1 MTASRS
7 ASNKPLPSVARN
19 STRVPKPFSAI
30 VTSTPSTSAINS
42 VSSGSDFIKVLA
54 TSIIS
59 GDFGRRRP
67 VPAEGAAWEGTFTG
81 YRAAVASSGEIEKLA
96 EEKLGIEQLHRGQLE
111 AIEAV
116 IGGHDTLA
124 VMSTGYGKSAIYQ
137 LAGELLDGPTVVVSP
152 LIALQRDQVEAIED
166 RIGDGEAAE
175 LNSTVSPRK
184 RHELLAALERGEHEF
199 VLLAPE
205 QLAKPE
211 VLDELRA
218 TGPSLLVVDE
228 AHCISEWGHDFRPD
242 YLQLGAFAE
251 RLGRPT
257 ILALTATASPPVRRE
272 IVERLGMKDPAEV
285 IRGFDRPN
293 LHFAVRRFSDAA
305 GKEEALVEAVAA
317 APKPGIVYIATRK
330 TSEDLAGA
338 LSAAGVK
345 AEAYHAGLPSKRRGE
360 LQDRFM
366 ADEVETI
373 VATTAFGM
381 GIDKPN
387 VRFVF
392 HAGPSDSIDSYYQ
405 EVGRAGRDGEP
416 AEVVLFYRPEDEA
429 IRRFLGGAGGI
440 GGEDLEAI
448 GHAVEDTG
456 GEADPAALVERLDLS
471 RSKVLEAVGRLEEA
485 GWLEISPTGEV
496 RHASAGPSLEHAVQQ
511 GVRES
516 GERREFDRTRLE
528 MMRSYAETRGCRR
541 DHILSY
547 FGEEHEVPCF
557 YCDNCDAGLVKPD
570 EAKRPFPIGAAVTH
584 KSWGAGEIQRYDRNR
599 VVVLFESVGYRTLDL
614 GLVEEEGLLT

>member
-1 MTASRS
+1 MT
-7 ASNKPLPSVARN
+7 
-19 STRVPKPFSAI
+19 
-30 VTSTPSTSAINS
+30 
-42 VSSGSDFIKVLA
+42 
-54 TSIIS
+54 
-59 GDFGRRRP
+59 
-67 VPAEGAAWEGTFTG
+67 GAA
-81 YRAAVASSGEIEKLA
+81 RIEELA
-96 EEKLGIEQLHRGQLE
+96 KEKLGIEELHRGQLE
-111 AIEAV
+111 AIVAV
-116 IGGHDTLA
+116 VAGRDTLA

-137 LAGELLDGPTVVVSP
+137 LSGELLGKPTIVVSP
-152 LIALQRDQVEAIED
+152 LIALQRDQVEAIEE
-166 RIGDGEAAE
+166 RISPGEAAE
-175 LNSTVSPRK
+175 LNSTVSPK
-184 RHELLAALERGEHEF
+184 HRHELIEALERGEHEF

-211 VLDELRA
+211 VLAELAA
-218 TGPSLLVVDE
+218 TEPSLLVIDE

-272 IVERLGMKDPAEV
+272 IVERLGMKDPAQV

-293 LHFAVRRFSDAA
+293 LHFAVRRFSDAT
-305 GKEEALVEAVAA
+305 GKEEALVRAVVE

-330 TSEDLAGA
+330 ASEELATA
-338 LSAAGVK
+338 LQAAGVA
-345 AEAYHAGLPSKRRGE
+345 AEAYHAGLPARRRGE

-366 ADEVETI
+366 ADEVDVI

-381 GIDKPN
+381 GIDKPD

-416 AEVVLFYRPEDEA
+416 AEAVLFYRPEDEA
-429 IRRFLGGAGGI
+429 IRRFLAGAGGI
-440 GGEDLEAI
+440 GGEDLEAV
-448 GHAVEDTG
+448 GHAVERAD

-485 GWLEISPTGEV
+485 GWLEISPGGGVHRTSG
-496 RHASAGPSLEHAVQQ
+496 GPALEDAVQQ

-516 GERREFDRTRLE
+516 GERREFDRTRLA
-528 MMRSYAETRGCRR
+528 MMRSYAETQGCRR

-570 EAKRPFPIGAAVTH
+570 DAVRPFPIGARVTH
-584 KSWGAGEIQRYDRNR
+584 KSWGPGEVQRYDRDR

-614 GLVEEEGLLT
+614 GLIEEEGLLEAS

>member
-1 MTASRS
+1 VSDAAAIER
-7 ASNKPLPSVARN
+7 VA
-19 STRVPKPFSAI
+19 K
-30 VTSTPSTSAINS
+30 
-42 VSSGSDFIKVLA
+42 
-54 TSIIS
+54 
-59 GDFGRRRP
+59 
-67 VPAEGAAWEGTFTG
+67 
-81 YRAAVASSGEIEKLA
+81 
-96 EEKLGIEQLHRGQLE
+96 EKLGIGQLHQGQLE

-116 IGGHDTLA
+116 LAGRDTLA

-137 LAGELLDGPTVVVSP
+137 LAGELLGKPTIVVSP
-152 LIALQRDQVEAIED
+152 LIALQRDQVEAIEEHLSP
-166 RIGDGEAAE
+166 GEAAE
-175 LNSTVSPRK
+175 LNSTVSPRE
-184 RHELLAALERGEHEF
+184 RRELLAALERGEHEF

-211 VLDELRA
+211 VLEDLRA
-218 TGPSLLVVDE
+218 TEPSLLVVDE

-257 ILALTATASPPVRRE
+257 LLALTATASPPVRRE
-272 IVERLGMKDPAEV
+272 IVVRLGMVDPAEV

-293 LHFAVRRFSDAA
+293 LHFAVRRFADAA
-305 GKEEALVEAVAA
+305 GKEEALVKAVAE

-330 TSEDLAGA
+330 ASEDLAAA
-338 LSAAGVK
+338 LAAAGVK
-345 AEAYHAGLPSKRRGE
+345 AEAYHAGLASKRRGE

-366 ADEVETI
+366 ADEVDVI

-416 AEVVLFYRPEDEA
+416 GEVVLFYRPEDEA
-429 IRRFLGGAGGI
+429 IRRFLGSAGGVD
-440 GGEDLEAI
+440 GEDLVAV
-448 GHAVEDTG
+448 GHAVEADKG
-456 GEADPAALVERLDLS
+456 DADPLALVEGLELS

-485 GWLEISPTGEV
+485 GWLEISEAGDV
-496 RHASAGPSLEHAVQQ
+496 RRAPGGPSLEHAVQQ

-516 GERREFDRTRLE
+516 GERREFDRTRLA
-528 MMRSYAETRGCRR
+528 MVRSYAETEGCRR

-547 FGEEHEVPCF
+547 FGEEHAVPCWN
-557 YCDNCDAGLVKPD
+557 CDNCDAGLVHAD
-570 EAKRPFPIGAAVTH
+570 DAVRPFPIGAAVTH
-584 KSWGAGEIQRYDRNR
+584 KTWGPGEVQRYDRDR
-599 VVVLFESVGYRTLDL
+599 VVVLFEAVGYRTLAL
-614 GLVEEEGLLT
+614 SLVEEEGLLEAS

>member
-1 MTASRS
+1 MSEA
-7 ASNKPLPSVARN
+7 AR
-19 STRVPKPFSAI
+19 V
-30 VTSTPSTSAINS
+30 
-42 VSSGSDFIKVLA
+42 
-54 TSIIS
+54 
-59 GDFGRRRP
+59 
-67 VPAEGAAWEGTFTG
+67 
-81 YRAAVASSGEIEKLA
+81 EKLA
-96 EEKLGIEQLHRGQLE
+96 KEKLGIEQLHAGQLE

-116 IGGHDTLA
+116 LGGRDTLA

-137 LAGELLDGPTVVVSP
+137 LAGELLDKPTIVVSP

-166 RIGDGEAAE
+166 HIGDGEAAE
-175 LNSTVSPRK
+175 LNSTVSAKK
-184 RHELLAALERGEHEF
+184 RHELIEALERGEHEF

-205 QLAKPE
+205 QLAKAE
-211 VLDELRA
+211 VLEELAA
-218 TGPSLLVVDE
+218 TEPSLLVVDE

-272 IVERLGMKDPAEV
+272 IVERLGMEDPAQV

-293 LHFAVRRFSDAA
+293 LHFAVRRFSEVQ
-305 GKEEALVEAVAA
+305 GKEEALVGAVAG

-330 TSEDLAGA
+330 TSEELAEK
-338 LSAAGVK
+338 LQAAGVR
-345 AEAYHAGLPSKRRGE
+345 AEAYHAGLPAKRRGE
-360 LQDRFM
+360 LQDAFH
-366 ADEVETI
+366 DDQIETI

-416 AEVVLFYRPEDEA
+416 AEAVLFYRPEDEA
-429 IRRFLGGAGGI
+429 VRRFLTGGGGVD
-440 GGEDLEAI
+440 GEALESV
-448 GHAVEDTG
+448 GHAVADD
-456 GEADPAALVERLDLS
+456 GEADPKDLVERLELS

-485 GWLEISPTGEV
+485 GWLEVEADGEV
-496 RHASAGPSLEHAVQQ
+496 RRARGGPSLEEAVQA

-516 GERREFDRTRLE
+516 GERREFDKTRLE
-528 MMRSYAETRGCRR
+528 MMRSYAETEGCRR

-547 FGEEHEVPCF
+547 FGEAHEVPCF

-570 EAKRPFPIGAAVTH
+570 ETEHPFPIGAAVTH
-584 KSWGAGEIQRYDRNR
+584 KSWGAGEVQRYDRDR
-599 VVVLFESVGYRTLDL
+599 VVVLFESVGYRTLAL
-614 GLVEEEGLLT
+614 ALVEDEGLLEPS

>member
-1 MTASRS
+1 VSDA
-7 ASNKPLPSVARN
+7 AR
-19 STRVPKPFSAI
+19 I
-30 VTSTPSTSAINS
+30 
-42 VSSGSDFIKVLA
+42 G
-54 TSIIS
+54 
-59 GDFGRRRP
+59 
-67 VPAEGAAWEGTFTG
+67 
-81 YRAAVASSGEIEKLA
+81 KLA
-96 EEKLGIEQLHRGQLE
+96 QEKLGIEKLHPGQLE

-116 IGGHDTLA
+116 LAGRDTLA

-137 LAGELLDGPTVVVSP
+137 LAGEILGKPTIVVSP

-175 LNSTVSPRK
+175 LNSTVSAKK
-184 RHELLAALERGEHEF
+184 RRELIAALERGEHEF

-211 VLDELRA
+211 VLAELAA
-218 TGPSLLVVDE
+218 TEPALLVVDE
-228 AHCISEWGHDFRPD
+228 AHTISEWGHDFRPD

-272 IVERLGMKDPAEV
+272 IVERLGMRDPAEV

-293 LHFAVRRFSDAA
+293 LHFAVRRFTEAA
-305 GKEEALVEAVAA
+305 AKEKALVEAVAA
-317 APKPGIVYIATRK
+317 AAKPGIVYIATRRA
-330 TSEDLAGA
+330 SEELAEA
-338 LSAAGVK
+338 LSAAGVN
-345 AEAYHAGLPSKRRGE
+345 AEAYHAGLPAKHRGE

-366 ADEVETI
+366 ADEVEVI

-416 AEVVLFYRPEDEA
+416 GEAVLFYRPEDEA
-429 IRRFLGGAGGI
+429 VRHFLAGAGGVD
-440 GGEDLEAI
+440 GEDLEAV
-448 GHAVEDTG
+448 GHAIEGAD
-456 GEADPAALVERLDLS
+456 GEADPVALVKGLELS
-471 RSKVLEAVGRLEEA
+471 RSKVLEAVGRLEET
-485 GWLEISPTGEV
+485 GWLEIGGDGEV
-496 RHASAGPSLEHAVQQ
+496 RRSAGGPTLEHAIQQ

-516 GERREFDRTRLE
+516 GQRREFDKTRLA
-528 MMRSYAETRGCRR
+528 MMRSYAETQGCRR

-547 FGEEHEVPCF
+547 FGEEHAVPCF
-557 YCDNCDAGLVKPD
+557 YCDNCDAGLVHPD
-570 EAKRPFPIGAAVTH
+570 AAVRPFPIGAPVTH
-584 KSWGAGEIQRYDRNR
+584 KSWGPGEVQRYDRDR
-599 VVVLFESVGYRTLDL
+599 VVVLFESVGYRTLAL
-614 GLVEEEGLLT
+614 SLVEEEGLLSLI

>member
-1 MTASRS
+1 VSDA
-7 ASNKPLPSVARN
+7 AR
-19 STRVPKPFSAI
+19 
-30 VTSTPSTSAINS
+30 
-42 VSSGSDFIKVLA
+42 
-54 TSIIS
+54 
-59 GDFGRRRP
+59 
-67 VPAEGAAWEGTFTG
+67 
-81 YRAAVASSGEIEKLA
+81 IEKLA
-96 EEKLGIEQLHRGQLE
+96 KEKLGIEELRPGQLE

-116 IGGHDTLA
+116 LGGRDTLA

-137 LAGELLDGPTVVVSP
+137 LAGETLDGPTIVVSP

-166 RIGDGEAAE
+166 HIGDGEAAE
-175 LNSTVSPRK
+175 LNSTVSAKK
-184 RHELLAALERGEHEF
+184 RHELIEALERGEHEF

-211 VLDELRA
+211 VLAELA
-218 TGPSLLVVDE
+218 ETGPSLLVVDE

-251 RLGRPT
+251 RLDRPT

-272 IVERLGMKDPAEV
+272 IIERLGMVDPAQV

-293 LHFAVRRFSDAA
+293 LHFAVRRFSEARE
-305 GKEEALVEAVAA
+305 KEAALVEAVAA

-330 TSEDLAGA
+330 ASEELAEALAG
-338 LSAAGVK
+338 AGVK
-345 AEAYHAGLPSKRRGE
+345 AEAYHAGLPAKHRGE

-381 GIDKPN
+381 GIDKAN

-416 AEVVLFYRPEDEA
+416 GEAVLFYRPEDEA
-429 IRRFLGGAGGI
+429 VRHFLAGAGGVD
-440 GGEDLEAI
+440 GEELEAV
-448 GHAVEDTG
+448 GRAVEAAD
-456 GEADPAALVERLDLS
+456 GEADPAALLEHLKLS
-471 RSKVLEAVGRLEEA
+471 RSKVLEAVGRLEET
-485 GWLEISPTGEV
+485 GWLEIGDAGEV
-496 RHASAGPSLEHAVQQ
+496 RRAPGGPTLEHAVQQ

-516 GERREFDRTRLE
+516 GERREFDKTRLA
-528 MMRSYAETRGCRR
+528 MMRSYAETEGCRR

-547 FGEEHEVPCF
+547 FGEEHEVPCN
-557 YCDNCDAGLVKPD
+557 YCDNCDAGLVSPD
-570 EAKRPFPIGAAVTH
+570 TATRPFPIGAPVTH
-584 KSWGAGEIQRYDRNR
+584 KSWGPGEVQRYDRDR

-614 GLVEEEGLLT
+614 TLVEEEGLLTAI

>member
-1 MTASRS
+1 M
-7 ASNKPLPSVARN
+7 
-19 STRVPKPFSAI
+19 
-30 VTSTPSTSAINS
+30 
-42 VSSGSDFIKVLA
+42 
-54 TSIIS
+54 
-59 GDFGRRRP
+59 
-67 VPAEGAAWEGTFTG
+67 GAAAG
-81 YRAAVASSGEIEKLA
+81 YGGGVGDAARIGRLA
-96 EEKLGIEQLHRGQLE
+96 KEELGIEELHPGQLE

-116 IGGHDTLA
+116 LAGRDTLA

-137 LAGELLDGPTVVVSP
+137 LAGEVLGKPTIVVSP

-166 RIGDGEAAE
+166 HIGDGEAAE
-175 LNSTVSPRK
+175 LNSTVSAKR
-184 RHELLAALERGEHEF
+184 RHELIEALERGEHEF

-211 VLDELRA
+211 VLAELA
-218 TGPSLLVVDE
+218 ETEPSLLVVDE

-272 IVERLGMKDPAEV
+272 IVERLGMRDPAQV

-293 LHFAVRRFSDAA
+293 LHFAVRRFSEAA
-305 GKEEALVEAVAA
+305 AKEKALVEAVAA
-317 APKPGIVYIATRK
+317 AAKPGIVYIATRK
-330 TSEDLAGA
+330 ASEELAEA
-338 LSAAGVK
+338 LAAAGVD
-345 AEAYHAGLPSKRRGE
+345 AEAYHAGLPAKRRGE

-366 ADEVETI
+366 ADEIEVI

-416 AEVVLFYRPEDEA
+416 AEAVLFYRPEDEA
-429 IRRFLGGAGGI
+429 VRHFLAGSGGVD
-440 GGEDLEAI
+440 GEDLEAV
-448 GHAVEDTG
+448 GHAIEGAD
-456 GEADPAALVERLDLS
+456 GEADPAALLQHLDLS

-485 GWLEISPTGEV
+485 GWLEIGGDGEV
-496 RHASAGPSLEHAVQQ
+496 RRARGGPTLEDAVQQ

-516 GERREFDRTRLE
+516 GERREFDKTRLA
-528 MMRSYAETRGCRR
+528 MMRSYAETQGCRR

-557 YCDNCDAGLVKPD
+557 FCDNCDAGLVHPD
-570 EAKRPFPIGAAVTH
+570 EAARPFPIGAPVTH
-584 KSWGAGEIQRYDRNR
+584 RSWGPGEVQRYDRDR

-614 GLVEEEGLLT
+614 GLIEEEGLLT

>member
-1 MTASRS
+1 MTD
-7 ASNKPLPSVARN
+7 VARIE
-19 STRVPKPFSAI
+19 A
-30 VTSTPSTSAINS
+30 
-42 VSSGSDFIKVLA
+42 LA
-54 TSIIS
+54 
-59 GDFGRRRP
+59 
-67 VPAEGAAWEGTFTG
+67 
-81 YRAAVASSGEIEKLA
+81 KQ
-96 EEKLGIEQLHRGQLE
+96 KLGIAALHRGQLE
-111 AIEAV
+111 ATGAV
-116 IGGHDTLA
+116 LAGRDTLA

-137 LAGELLDGPTVVVSP
+137 LAGELLGKPTIVVSP
-152 LIALQRDQVEAIED
+152 LIALQRDQVEAIEEH
-166 RIGDGEAAE
+166 ISPGEAAE
-175 LNSTVSPRK
+175 LNSTVSPKR
-184 RHELLAALERGEHEF
+184 RHELIAALERGEHEF

-211 VLDELRA
+211 VLAELAA
-218 TGPSLLVVDE
+218 TEPSLLVVDE

-272 IVERLGMKDPAEV
+272 IIERLGMKDPAQV

-293 LHFAVRRFSDAA
+293 LHFAVRRFADAQ
-305 GKEEALVEAVAA
+305 GKEEALVRAVAA

-330 TSEDLAGA
+330 ASEELAAA
-338 LSAAGVK
+338 LQTAGIA
-345 AEAYHAGLPSKRRGE
+345 AEAYHAGLPAKRRGA
-360 LQDRFM
+360 LQDRFH
-366 ADEVETI
+366 ADEVDVI

-416 AEVVLFYRPEDEA
+416 AEAVLFYRPEDEA
-429 IRRFLGGAGGI
+429 IRRFLGSAGGI
-440 GGEDLEAI
+440 DGEGLEAV
-448 GHAVEDTG
+448 GHAVEDDG
-456 GEADPAALVERLDLS
+456 GEADPAALAGRLDLS

-485 GWLEISPTGEV
+485 GWLEISGSGAVRQAHGGPT
-496 RHASAGPSLEHAVQQ
+496 LEHAVQQ

-516 GERREFDRTRLE
+516 GERREFDRTRLA
-528 MMRSYAETRGCRR
+528 MMRSYAETTGCRR

-570 EAKRPFPIGAAVTH
+570 DAERPFPIGAPVTH
-584 KSWGAGEIQRYDRNR
+584 KSWGPGEVQRYDRDR
-599 VVVLFESVGYRTLDL
+599 VVVLFEAVGYRTLDL
-614 GLVEEEGLLT
+614 GLVEEEGLLS

>member
-1 MTASRS
+1 
-7 ASNKPLPSVARN
+7 
-19 STRVPKPFSAI
+19 
-30 VTSTPSTSAINS
+30 
-42 VSSGSDFIKVLA
+42 
-54 TSIIS
+54 
-59 GDFGRRRP
+59 
-67 VPAEGAAWEGTFTG
+67 
-81 YRAAVASSGEIEKLA
+81 VASTGEIEGLA
-96 EEKLGIEQLHRGQLE
+96 QEKLGIEELHQGQLE

-116 IGGHDTLA
+116 LAGRDTLA

-137 LAGELLDGPTVVVSP
+137 LAGELLGKPTIVVSP
-152 LIALQRDQVEAIED
+152 LIALQRDQVEAIEE
-166 RIGDGEAAE
+166 RISPGEAAE
-175 LNSTVSPRK
+175 LNSTVSPNR
-184 RHELLAALERGEHEF
+184 RRELIAELERGEHEF

-205 QLAKPE
+205 QLAKPD
-211 VLDELRA
+211 VLADLRA
-218 TGPSLLVVDE
+218 TEPSLLVVDE

-272 IVERLGMKDPAEV
+272 IIERLGMRDPAQV

-330 TSEDLAGA
+330 ASEDLATA
-338 LSAAGVK
+338 LQAAGVA
-345 AEAYHAGLPSKRRGE
+345 AEAYHAGLPAKRRGE

-366 ADEVETI
+366 DDGTDVI

-416 AEVVLFYRPEDEA
+416 ATAVLFYRPEDEA
-429 IRRFLGGAGGI
+429 IRRFLGSAGGVD
-440 GGEDLEAI
+440 GEDLEAV
-448 GHAVEDTG
+448 GHAVEADG
-456 GEADPAALVERLDLS
+456 GDADPLTLVERLELS

-485 GWLEISPTGEV
+485 GWLEISESGDV
-496 RHASAGPSLEHAVQQ
+496 RRAPGGPSLERAVQQ

-516 GERREFDRTRLE
+516 GERREFDRTRLA
-528 MMRSYAETRGCRR
+528 MVRSYAETEGCRR

-547 FGEEHEVPCF
+547 FGEEHAVPCWN
-557 YCDNCDAGLVKPD
+557 CDNCDAGLVHPD
-570 EAKRPFPIGAAVTH
+570 DAKRPFPIGAAVTH
-584 KSWGAGEIQRYDRNR
+584 KSWGPGEVQRYDRDR
-599 VVVLFESVGYRTLDL
+599 VVVLFEAVGYRTLAL
-614 GLVEEEGLLT
+614 SLVEEEGLLWGR

>member
-1 MTASRS
+1 MAPGFGYLAS
-7 ASNKPLPSVARN
+7 
-19 STRVPKPFSAI
+19 
-30 VTSTPSTSAINS
+30 
-42 VSSGSDFIKVLA
+42 
-54 TSIIS
+54 
-59 GDFGRRRP
+59 
-67 VPAEGAAWEGTFTG
+67 VPAACAIWEEKSKGAAG
-81 YRAAVASSGEIEKLA
+81 YGGRVADAARIERLA
-96 EEKLGIEQLHRGQLE
+96 KEKLGIEELHRGQLE

-116 IGGHDTLA
+116 VAGRDTLV

-137 LAGELLDGPTVVVSP
+137 LAGELLGRPTIVVSP
-152 LIALQRDQVEAIED
+152 LIALQRDQVEAIEE
-166 RIGDGEAAE
+166 RIHPGEAAE
-175 LNSTVSPRK
+175 LNSTVSPK
-184 RHELLAALERGEHEF
+184 RRRELIAALERGEHEF

-205 QLAKPE
+205 QLAKPD
-211 VLDELRA
+211 VLADLAA
-218 TGPSLLVVDE
+218 TEPSLLVVDE

-242 YLQLGAFAE
+242 YLQLGVFAE

-272 IVERLGMKDPAEV
+272 IVDRLGMRDPAQV

-293 LHFAVRRFSDAA
+293 LHFAVRRFADAE
-305 GKEEALVEAVAA
+305 GKEEALIAAVAA

-330 TSEDLAGA
+330 ASETLAEA
-338 LSAAGVK
+338 LQKAGV
-345 AEAYHAGLPSKRRGE
+345 AAQAYHAGLPAKHRGE

-366 ADEVETI
+366 GDEVDVM

-416 AEVVLFYRPEDEA
+416 AEAVLFYRPEDEA
-429 IRRFLGGAGGI
+429 IRRFLGSAGGVD
-440 GGEDLEAI
+440 GEELEAV
-448 GHAVEDTG
+448 GHAVEADG
-456 GEADPAALVERLDLS
+456 GAADPAALVERLDLS
-471 RSKVLEAVGRLEEA
+471 RSRVLEAVGRLEEA
-485 GWLEISPTGEV
+485 GWLEVSDDGEV
-496 RHASAGPSLEHAVQQ
+496 RRARGGPSLEQAVQE

-516 GERREFDRTRLE
+516 GERREFDRTRLA
-528 MMRSYAETRGCRR
+528 MMRSYAETQGCRR

-547 FGEEHEVPCF
+547 FGEEHAVPCF

-570 EAKRPFPIGAAVTH
+570 DAVRPFPIGAPVTH
-584 KSWGAGEIQRYDRNR
+584 KTWGPGEVQRYDRDR

-614 GLVEEEGLLT
+614 TLVEEEGLLH

>member
-1 MTASRS
+1 MTDA
-7 ASNKPLPSVARN
+7 ARIE
-19 STRVPKPFSAI
+19 S
-30 VTSTPSTSAINS
+30 
-42 VSSGSDFIKVLA
+42 LA
-54 TSIIS
+54 
-59 GDFGRRRP
+59 
-67 VPAEGAAWEGTFTG
+67 
-81 YRAAVASSGEIEKLA
+81 K
-96 EEKLGIEQLHRGQLE
+96 EKLGIEELHRGQLE
-111 AIEAV
+111 ATEAV
-116 IGGHDTLA
+116 LAGRDTLA

-137 LAGELLDGPTVVVSP
+137 LAGELLGKPTIVVSP

-166 RIGDGEAAE
+166 HIGDGEAAE
-175 LNSTVSPRK
+175 LNSTVSERK
-184 RHELLAALERGEHEF
+184 RHELIEALERGEHEF

-211 VLDELRA
+211 VLEELAA
-218 TGPSLLVVDE
+218 TEPSLLVVDE

-272 IVERLGMKDPAEV
+272 IVERLGMKDPAQV

-293 LHFAVRRFSDAA
+293 LHFAVRRFTEAKA
-305 GKEEALVEAVAA
+305 KEEALVKAVAD

-330 TSEDLAGA
+330 ASEDLAEG
-338 LSAAGVK
+338 LRAAGVN
-345 AEAYHAGLPSKRRGE
+345 AEAYHAGLAAKHRGD

-366 ADEVETI
+366 ADEVDVI

-416 AEVVLFYRPEDEA
+416 AEAVLFYRPEDEA
-429 IRRFLGGAGGI
+429 IRRFLGSAGGI
-440 GGEDLEAI
+440 DGEGLEAV
-448 GHAVEDTG
+448 GHAVEDADG
-456 GEADPAALVERLDLS
+456 DADPLALVERLDLS

-485 GWLEISPTGEV
+485 GWLEISDGGSV
-496 RHASAGPSLEHAVQQ
+496 RRAADGPSLEDAVQS

-516 GERREFDRTRLE
+516 GERREFDKTRLD
-528 MMRSYAETRGCRR
+528 MMRSYAETQGCRR

-557 YCDNCDAGLVKPD
+557 YCDNCDAGLVHAD
-570 EAKRPFPIGAAVTH
+570 ETERPFPIGATVTH
-584 KSWGAGEIQRYDRNR
+584 KSWGPGEVQRYDRDR
-599 VVVLFESVGYRTLDL
+599 VVVLFESVGYRTLAL
-614 GLVEEEGLLT
+614 ELVESEGLLEDAS

>member
-1 MTASRS
+1 MT
-7 ASNKPLPSVARN
+7 
-19 STRVPKPFSAI
+19 
-30 VTSTPSTSAINS
+30 
-42 VSSGSDFIKVLA
+42 D
-54 TSIIS
+54 
-59 GDFGRRRP
+59 
-67 VPAEGAAWEGTFTG
+67 AA
-81 YRAAVASSGEIEKLA
+81 AIEKLA
-96 EEKLGIEQLHRGQLE
+96 KEKLGIEELHPGQLE
-111 AIEAV
+111 ATEAV
-116 IGGHDTLA
+116 VGGRDTLA

-137 LAGELLDGPTVVVSP
+137 LAGELLGKPTIVVSP

-166 RIGDGEAAE
+166 HIGSGEAAE
-175 LNSTVSPRK
+175 LNSTVSERG
-184 RHELLAALERGEHEF
+184 RHELIAALERGEHKF

-211 VLDELRA
+211 VLAELAA
-218 TGPSLLVVDE
+218 TEPSLLVIDE

-272 IVERLGMKDPAEV
+272 IVERLGMRDPAQV

-293 LHFAVRRFSDAA
+293 LHFAVRRFSDAT
-305 GKEEALVEAVAA
+305 GKEEALVRAVAE

-330 TSEDLAGA
+330 ASEELAEA
-338 LSAAGVK
+338 LQGAGVK
-345 AEAYHAGLPSKRRGE
+345 AEAYHAGLAAKHRGE
-360 LQDRFM
+360 LQDRFH
-366 ADEVETI
+366 ADGIDVI

-416 AEVVLFYRPEDEA
+416 AAAVLFYRPEDEA
-429 IRRFLGGAGGI
+429 IRRFLGGAGGVD
-440 GGEDLEAI
+440 GEELEAV
-448 GHAVEDTG
+448 GHAVEDDG
-456 GEADPAALVERLDLS
+456 GEADPAALARRLDLS

-485 GWLEISPTGEV
+485 GWLEISDAGDVRRAPGGPT
-496 RHASAGPSLEHAVQQ
+496 LEAAVQS

-516 GERREFDRTRLE
+516 GERREFDRTRLA
-528 MMRSYAETRGCRR
+528 MMRSYAETQGCRR

-570 EAKRPFPIGAAVTH
+570 DAVRPFPIGAAVTH
-584 KSWGAGEIQRYDRNR
+584 KTWGPGEVQRYDRDR
-599 VVVLFESVGYRTLDL
+599 VVILFEAVGYRTLDL
-614 GLVEEEGLLT
+614 GLVEEEGLLE

>member
-1 MTASRS
+1 VSDA
-7 ASNKPLPSVARN
+7 AR
-19 STRVPKPFSAI
+19 I
-30 VTSTPSTSAINS
+30 
-42 VSSGSDFIKVLA
+42 G
-54 TSIIS
+54 
-59 GDFGRRRP
+59 
-67 VPAEGAAWEGTFTG
+67 
-81 YRAAVASSGEIEKLA
+81 KLA
-96 EEKLGIEQLHRGQLE
+96 KEKLGIEELHPGQLE

-116 IGGHDTLA
+116 LAGRDTLA

-137 LAGELLDGPTVVVSP
+137 LAGEIIGKPTIVVSP

-166 RIGDGEAAE
+166 HIGSGEAAE
-175 LNSTVSPRK
+175 LNSTVSAKK
-184 RHELLAALERGEHEF
+184 RHELIEALEHGEHEF

-211 VLDELRA
+211 VLAELA
-218 TGPSLLVVDE
+218 EAEPGLLVVDE
-228 AHCISEWGHDFRPD
+228 AHTISEWGHDFRPD

-272 IVERLGMKDPAEV
+272 IVERLGMRDPAQV

-293 LHFAVRRFSDAA
+293 LHFAVRRFTEAA
-305 GKEEALVEAVAA
+305 AKEKALVEAVAA
-317 APKPGIVYIATRK
+317 AAKPGIVYIATRRA
-330 TSEDLAGA
+330 SEELAEA
-338 LSAAGVK
+338 LSAAGVN
-345 AEAYHAGLPSKRRGE
+345 AEAYHAGLPAKHRGE

-366 ADEVETI
+366 ADEVEVI

-416 AEVVLFYRPEDEA
+416 GEAVLFYRPEDEA
-429 IRRFLGGAGGI
+429 VRHFLAGAGGVD
-440 GGEDLEAI
+440 GEDLEAV
-448 GHAVEDTG
+448 GHAVEAAH
-456 GEADPAALVERLDLS
+456 GEADPVALVKGLELS
-471 RSKVLEAVGRLEEA
+471 RSKVLEAVGRLEET
-485 GWLEISPTGEV
+485 GWLQIGDDGEV
-496 RHASAGPSLEHAVQQ
+496 RRAPDGPTLEAAVQE

-516 GERREFDRTRLE
+516 GQRREFDKTRLA
-528 MMRSYAETRGCRR
+528 MMRSYAETQGCRR

-547 FGEEHEVPCF
+547 FGEEHEVPCY

-570 EAKRPFPIGAAVTH
+570 DAIRPFPIGAPVTH
-584 KSWGAGEIQRYDRNR
+584 KSWGAGEVQRYDRDR

-614 GLVEEEGLLT
+614 GLVEEEGLLTGA

>member
-1 MTASRS
+1 VSDA
-7 ASNKPLPSVARN
+7 ARIE
-19 STRVPKPFSAI
+19 T
-30 VTSTPSTSAINS
+30 
-42 VSSGSDFIKVLA
+42 LA
-54 TSIIS
+54 
-59 GDFGRRRP
+59 
-67 VPAEGAAWEGTFTG
+67 
-81 YRAAVASSGEIEKLA
+81 K
-96 EEKLGIEQLHRGQLE
+96 EKLGIEQLHQGQLE

-116 IGGHDTLA
+116 IAGRDTLA

-137 LAGELLDGPTVVVSP
+137 LAGELLGKPTIVVSP
-152 LIALQRDQVEAIED
+152 LIALQRDQVEAIEEH
-166 RIGDGEAAE
+166 ISPGEAAE
-175 LNSTVSPRK
+175 LNSTVSPK
-184 RHELLAALERGEHEF
+184 RRRELIEALERGEHEF

-211 VLDELRA
+211 VLADLRA
-218 TGPSLLVVDE
+218 TEPSLLVIDE

-272 IVERLGMKDPAEV
+272 IVARLGMDDPAEV

-305 GKEEALVEAVAA
+305 GKEEALVEAVAV
-317 APKPGIVYIATRK
+317 APKPGIVYTATRK
-330 TSEDLAGA
+330 ASEELAAA
-338 LSAAGVK
+338 LRAAGVK
-345 AEAYHAGLPSKRRGE
+345 AEAYHAGLASKHRGE

-366 ADEVETI
+366 GDEVDVI

-416 AEVVLFYRPEDEA
+416 GEVVLFYRPEDEA
-429 IRRFLGGAGGI
+429 IRRFLGSAGGVD
-440 GGEDLEAI
+440 GEDLEAV
-448 GHAVEDTG
+448 GHAVEADK
-456 GEADPAALVERLDLS
+456 GEADPLALVEQLGLS

-485 GWLEISPTGEV
+485 GWLEVSETGDV
-496 RHASAGPSLEHAVQQ
+496 RRAGGGPSLQHAVQQ
-511 GVRES
+511 GIRES
-516 GERREFDRTRLE
+516 GERREFDRTRLA
-528 MMRSYAETRGCRR
+528 MMRSYAETSGCRR

-547 FGEEHEVPCF
+547 FGEEHAVPCF

-570 EAKRPFPIGAAVTH
+570 DAVRPFPIGAAVTH
-584 KSWGAGEIQRYDRNR
+584 KSWGAGEIQRYDADR
-599 VVVLFESVGYRTLDL
+599 VVVLFETVGYRTLAL
-614 GLVEEEGLLT
+614 SLVEEEGLLEPAD

>member
-1 MTASRS
+1 MA
-7 ASNKPLPSVARN
+7 
-19 STRVPKPFSAI
+19 
-30 VTSTPSTSAINS
+30 
-42 VSSGSDFIKVLA
+42 D
-54 TSIIS
+54 
-59 GDFGRRRP
+59 
-67 VPAEGAAWEGTFTG
+67 
-81 YRAAVASSGEIEKLA
+81 RAEIEALA
-96 EEKLGIEQLHRGQLE
+96 REKLGIEQLHQGQLE

-116 IGGHDTLA
+116 LAGRDTLA

-137 LAGELLDGPTVVVSP
+137 LAGELLGKPTIVVSP
-152 LIALQRDQVEAIED
+152 LIALQRDQVEAIEEH
-166 RIGDGEAAE
+166 ISPGEAAE
-175 LNSTVSPRK
+175 LNSTVSAKR
-184 RHELLAALERGEHEF
+184 RHELIAALERGEHEF

-211 VLDELRA
+211 VLEELAA
-218 TGPSLLVVDE
+218 TEPSLLVVDE

-272 IVERLGMKDPAEV
+272 IVERLGMEDPAQV

-293 LHFAVRRFSDAA
+293 LHFTVRRFADAT
-305 GKEEALVEAVAA
+305 GKQEALVRAVAE
-317 APKPGIVYIATRK
+317 APKPGIVYIATRRA
-330 TSEDLAGA
+330 SEELAEA
-338 LSAAGVK
+338 LAAAGVK

-366 ADEVETI
+366 ADAVEVI

-392 HAGPSDSIDSYYQ
+392 HAGPSDSVDSYYQ

-416 AEVVLFYRPEDEA
+416 AAAVLFYRPEDEA
-429 IRRFLGGAGGI
+429 VRRFLTGAGGLD
-440 GGEDLEAI
+440 GEDLDAV
-448 GHAVEDTG
+448 GHAVEEGDG
-456 GEADPAALVERLDLS
+456 AADPKALVEQLGLS

-485 GWLEISPTGEV
+485 GWLEISAAGEV
-496 RHASAGPSLEHAVQQ
+496 RQAAGGPPLEVAVQA

-516 GERREFDRTRLE
+516 GERREFDRTRLA
-528 MMRSYAETRGCRR
+528 MMRSYAETEGCRR

-547 FGEEHEVPCF
+547 FGEEHAVPCWN
-557 YCDNCDAGLVKPD
+557 CDNCDAGLVQPD
-570 EAKRPFPIGAAVTH
+570 QGERPFPIGAAVTH
-584 KSWGAGEIQRYDRNR
+584 KTWGAGEIQRYDRDR
-599 VVVLFESVGYRTLDL
+599 VVVLFEAVGYRTLNL
-614 GLVEEEGLLT
+614 ALVEAEGLLT

>member
-1 MTASRS
+1 MGTLGGVSD
-7 ASNKPLPSVARN
+7 VAAIE
-19 STRVPKPFSAI
+19 RVAQ
-30 VTSTPSTSAINS
+30 
-42 VSSGSDFIKVLA
+42 
-54 TSIIS
+54 
-59 GDFGRRRP
+59 
-67 VPAEGAAWEGTFTG
+67 
-81 YRAAVASSGEIEKLA
+81 
-96 EEKLGIEQLHRGQLE
+96 EKLGIEELHQGQLE

-116 IGGHDTLA
+116 LAGRDTLA

-137 LAGELLDGPTVVVSP
+137 LAGELLGKPTIVVSP
-152 LIALQRDQVEAIED
+152 LIALQRDQVEAIEEH
-166 RIGDGEAAE
+166 ISPGEAAE
-175 LNSTVSPRK
+175 LNSTVSPK
-184 RHELLAALERGEHEF
+184 RRRELIEALERGEHEF

-211 VLDELRA
+211 VLADLRA
-218 TGPSLLVVDE
+218 TEPSLLVIDE

-272 IVERLGMKDPAEV
+272 VIERLGMRDPAQV

-293 LHFAVRRFSDAA
+293 LHFAVRRFSDAT

-330 TSEDLAGA
+330 ASEELAEA
-338 LSAAGVK
+338 LAAAGVK
-345 AEAYHAGLPSKRRGE
+345 AEAYHAGLRSKHRGE

-366 ADEVETI
+366 ADEVDVI

-416 AEVVLFYRPEDEA
+416 AEAVLFYRPEDEA
-429 IRRFLGGAGGI
+429 IRRFLGSAGGVD
-440 GGEDLEAI
+440 GEDLEAV
-448 GHAVEDTG
+448 GHAVESDG
-456 GEADPAALVERLDLS
+456 GDADPAALVEQLDLS

-485 GWLEISPTGEV
+485 GWLEISAAGDVRRAPGGPT
-496 RHASAGPSLEHAVQQ
+496 LEHAIQQ

-516 GERREFDRTRLE
+516 GERREFDRTRLA
-528 MMRSYAETRGCRR
+528 MVRSYAETEGCRR

-547 FGEEHEVPCF
+547 FGEEHAVPCWN
-557 YCDNCDAGLVKPD
+557 CDNCDAGLVHAD
-570 EAKRPFPIGAAVTH
+570 DAVRPFPIGAAVTH
-584 KSWGAGEIQRYDRNR
+584 KSWGPGEVQRYDRDR
-599 VVVLFESVGYRTLDL
+599 VVVLFEAVGYRTLAL
-614 GLVEEEGLLT
+614 SLVEEEGLLT

>member
-1 MTASRS
+1 
-7 ASNKPLPSVARN
+7 
-19 STRVPKPFSAI
+19 
-30 VTSTPSTSAINS
+30 
-42 VSSGSDFIKVLA
+42 
-54 TSIIS
+54 
-59 GDFGRRRP
+59 
-67 VPAEGAAWEGTFTG
+67 
-81 YRAAVASSGEIEKLA
+81 VASVTEIERLA
-96 EEKLGIEQLHRGQLE
+96 REKLGIEELHPGQLE

-116 IGGHDTLA
+116 LDGRDTLA

-137 LAGELLDGPTVVVSP
+137 LAGEALGKPTIVVSP
-152 LIALQRDQVEAIED
+152 LIALQRDQVEAIEEH
-166 RIGDGEAAE
+166 ISPGEAAE
-175 LNSTVSPRK
+175 LNSTISANK
-184 RHELLAALERGEHEF
+184 RHELIAALERGEHEF

-211 VLDELRA
+211 VLEELA
-218 TGPSLLVVDE
+218 AIEPSLLVVDE

-272 IVERLGMKDPAEV
+272 IVERLGMEDPAQV

-293 LHFAVRRFSDAA
+293 LHFAVRRFSEAQ

-330 TSEDLAGA
+330 ASEELAEA
-338 LSAAGVK
+338 LAAAGVA
-345 AEAYHAGLPSKRRGE
+345 AEAYHAGLPAKRRGA

-366 ADEVETI
+366 GDEVEVI

-405 EVGRAGRDGEP
+405 EVGRAGRDGAP
-416 AEVVLFYRPEDEA
+416 AEAVLFYRPEDEA
-429 IRRFLGGAGGI
+429 VRHFLAGAGGVD
-440 GGEDLEAI
+440 GEDLEAV
-448 GHAVEDTG
+448 GHAVEEAD
-456 GEADPAALVERLDLS
+456 GEADPKALVERLELS

-485 GWLEISPTGEV
+485 GWLEISAAGEV
-496 RHASAGPSLEHAVQQ
+496 RRAPGGPSLEHAVQA

-516 GERREFDRTRLE
+516 GERREFDRTRLA
-528 MMRSYAETRGCRR
+528 MMRSYAETQGCRR

-547 FGEEHEVPCF
+547 FGEEHAVPCWN
-557 YCDNCDAGLVKPD
+557 CDNCDAGLVHPD
-570 EAKRPFPIGAAVTH
+570 DAERPFPIGAAVTH
-584 KSWGAGEIQRYDRNR
+584 KSWGPGEVQRYDRDR

-614 GLVEEEGLLT
+614 GLVEQEGLLEPSG

>member
-1 MTASRS
+1 MAD
-7 ASNKPLPSVARN
+7 AARIE
-19 STRVPKPFSAI
+19 R
-30 VTSTPSTSAINS
+30 
-42 VSSGSDFIKVLA
+42 LA
-54 TSIIS
+54 Q
-59 GDFGRRRP
+59 
-67 VPAEGAAWEGTFTG
+67 
-81 YRAAVASSGEIEKLA
+81 
-96 EEKLGIEQLHRGQLE
+96 EKLGIEALHPGQLV

-116 IGGHDTLA
+116 LDGRDTLA

-137 LAGELLDGPTVVVSP
+137 LAGEILGKPTIVVSP
-152 LIALQRDQVEAIED
+152 LIALQRDQVEAIEEH
-166 RIGDGEAAE
+166 ISPGEAAE
-175 LNSTVSPRK
+175 LNSTVSPKK
-184 RHELLAALERGEHEF
+184 RHELIAALERGEHEF

-211 VLDELRA
+211 VLEELAA
-218 TGPSLLVVDE
+218 TEPSLLVVDE

-272 IVERLGMKDPAEV
+272 IIERLGMADPAQV

-293 LHFAVRRFSDAA
+293 LHFAVRRFAEA
-305 GKEEALVEAVAA
+305 QGKEEALVRAVAE

-330 TSEDLAGA
+330 ASEELAEA
-338 LSAAGVK
+338 FSAAGVA

-366 ADEVETI
+366 GDEVEVI

-405 EVGRAGRDGEP
+405 EVGRAGRDGAP
-416 AEVVLFYRPEDEA
+416 AETVLFYRPEDEA
-429 IRRFLGGAGGI
+429 VRHFLAGAGGVD
-440 GGEDLEAI
+440 GEDLEAV
-448 GHAVEDTG
+448 GRAVEEAD
-456 GEADPAALVERLDLS
+456 GEADPKALVERLELS

-485 GWLEISPTGEV
+485 GWLEISAAGEV
-496 RHASAGPSLEHAVQQ
+496 RRARGGPSLEHAVQA

-516 GERREFDRTRLE
+516 GERREFDRTRLA
-528 MMRSYAETRGCRR
+528 MMRSYAETQGCRR

-547 FGEEHEVPCF
+547 FGEEHEVPCWN
-557 YCDNCDAGLVKPD
+557 CDNCDAGLVKPD
-570 EAKRPFPIGAAVTH
+570 QAERPFPIGAPVTH
-584 KSWGAGEIQRYDRNR
+584 KSWGPGEVQRYDRDR

>member
-1 MTASRS
+1 
-7 ASNKPLPSVARN
+7 VADAARIE
-19 STRVPKPFSAI
+19 A
-30 VTSTPSTSAINS
+30 
-42 VSSGSDFIKVLA
+42 LA
-54 TSIIS
+54 
-59 GDFGRRRP
+59 R
-67 VPAEGAAWEGTFTG
+67 
-81 YRAAVASSGEIEKLA
+81 
-96 EEKLGIEQLHRGQLE
+96 EKLGIEQLHQGQLE

-116 IGGHDTLA
+116 LGGRDTLA

-137 LAGELLDGPTVVVSP
+137 LAGELLGKPTIVVSP
-152 LIALQRDQVEAIED
+152 LIALQRDQVEAIEEH
-166 RIGDGEAAE
+166 ISPGEAAE
-175 LNSTVSPRK
+175 LNSTVSPK
-184 RHELLAALERGEHEF
+184 RRRELIEALERGEHEF

-205 QLAKPE
+205 QLAKPD
-211 VLDELRA
+211 VLADLRA
-218 TGPSLLVVDE
+218 TEPSLLVIDE

-272 IVERLGMKDPAEV
+272 IVERLGMDDPAEV

-293 LHFAVRRFSDAA
+293 LHFAVRRFSDAP
-305 GKEEALVEAVAA
+305 GKVEALVEAVAG

-330 TSEDLAGA
+330 ASEELATA
-338 LSAAGVK
+338 LSAAGVR
-345 AEAYHAGLPSKRRGE
+345 AEAYHAGVPAKHRGE

-366 ADEVETI
+366 GDEVDVI

-416 AEVVLFYRPEDEA
+416 AEAVLFYRPEDEA

-440 GGEDLEAI
+440 GGEDLEAV
-448 GHAVEDTG
+448 GHAVEGAD

-471 RSKVLEAVGRLEEA
+471 RSKVLETVGRLEQA
-485 GWLEISPTGEV
+485 GWLEISESGDV
-496 RHASAGPSLEHAVQQ
+496 HRARGGPSLEHAVQE

-547 FGEEHEVPCF
+547 FGEEHAVPCWN
-557 YCDNCDAGLVKPD
+557 CDNCDAGLVKAD
-570 EAKRPFPIGAAVTH
+570 DAERPFPIGAAVTH
-584 KSWGAGEIQRYDRNR
+584 KSWGAGEVQRYDRDR
-599 VVVLFESVGYRTLDL
+599 VVILFESVGYRTLDL
-614 GLVEEEGLLT
+614 GLVEEEGLLEARAT

>member
-1 MTASRS
+1 
-7 ASNKPLPSVARN
+7 VADAARIE
-19 STRVPKPFSAI
+19 A
-30 VTSTPSTSAINS
+30 
-42 VSSGSDFIKVLA
+42 LA
-54 TSIIS
+54 
-59 GDFGRRRP
+59 
-67 VPAEGAAWEGTFTG
+67 
-81 YRAAVASSGEIEKLA
+81 K
-96 EEKLGIEQLHRGQLE
+96 EKLGIEHLHQGQLE

-116 IGGHDTLA
+116 LGGRDTLA

-137 LAGELLDGPTVVVSP
+137 LAGELLGKPTIVVSP
-152 LIALQRDQVEAIED
+152 LIALQRDQVEAIEEH
-166 RIGDGEAAE
+166 ISPGEAAE
-175 LNSTVSPRK
+175 LNSTVPPK
-184 RHELLAALERGEHEF
+184 RRRELIEALERGEHEF

-205 QLAKPE
+205 QLAKPD
-211 VLDELRA
+211 VLAELRA
-218 TGPSLLVVDE
+218 TEPSLLVVDE

-272 IVERLGMKDPAEV
+272 IVERLGMADPAEV

-293 LHFAVRRFSDAA
+293 LHFAVRRFSDAP
-305 GKEEALVEAVAA
+305 GKGQALVEAVAA

-330 TSEDLAGA
+330 ASEELAAA
-338 LSAAGVK
+338 LSAAGVV
-345 AEAYHAGLPSKRRGE
+345 AEAYHAGLPAKHRGE

-366 ADEVETI
+366 GDEVDVI

-416 AEVVLFYRPEDEA
+416 AEAVLFYRPEDEA

-440 GGEDLEAI
+440 GGEDLEAV
-448 GHAVEDTG
+448 GHAVEGAD

-471 RSKVLEAVGRLEEA
+471 RSKVLEAVGRLEQA
-485 GWLEISPTGEV
+485 GWLEISETGDV
-496 RHASAGPSLEHAVQQ
+496 HRARGGPSLEHAVQE

-547 FGEEHEVPCF
+547 FGEEHAVPCWN
-557 YCDNCDAGLVKPD
+557 CDNCDAGLVKAD
-570 EAKRPFPIGAAVTH
+570 DAERPFPIGAAVTH
-584 KSWGAGEIQRYDRNR
+584 KSWGAGEVQRYDRDR
-599 VVVLFESVGYRTLDL
+599 VVILFESVGYRTLDL
-614 GLVEEEGLLT
+614 GLVEEEGLLEAD

>member
-1 MTASRS
+1 MS
-7 ASNKPLPSVARN
+7 PV
-19 STRVPKPFSAI
+19 SAI
-30 VTSTPSTSAINS
+30 GAMFLPGI
-42 VSSGSDFIKVLA
+42 
-54 TSIIS
+54 
-59 GDFGRRRP
+59 
-67 VPAEGAAWEGTFTG
+67 AAWARTFSG
-81 YRAAVASSGEIEKLA
+81 YGGGVADVAEIGKLA
-96 EEKLGIEQLHRGQLE
+96 KEKLGIEELHPGQLE

-116 IGGHDTLA
+116 LDGRDTLA

-137 LAGELLDGPTVVVSP
+137 LAGELLGKPTIVVSP

-166 RIGDGEAAE
+166 HIGDGEAAE
-175 LNSTVSPRK
+175 LNSTVSAKK
-184 RHELLAALERGEHEF
+184 RHELIAALERGEHEF

-205 QLAKPE
+205 QLAKAE
-211 VLDELRA
+211 VLAELAA
-218 TGPSLLVVDE
+218 TEPSLLVVDE

-272 IVERLGMKDPAEV
+272 IIERLGMEEPAQV

-293 LHFAVRRFSDAA
+293 LHFAVRRFTEAA
-305 GKEEALVEAVAA
+305 GKEEALVRAVAEA
-317 APKPGIVYIATRK
+317 AKPGIVYIATRK
-330 TSEDLAGA
+330 ASEDLAEA
-338 LSAAGVK
+338 LAAAGVN
-345 AEAYHAGLPSKRRGE
+345 AEAYHAGLPAKRRGE

-366 ADEVETI
+366 ADEVDVI

-381 GIDKPN
+381 GIDKPD

-416 AEVVLFYRPEDEA
+416 AEAVLFYRPEDEA
-429 IRRFLGGAGGI
+429 VRHFLAGSGGVD
-440 GGEDLEAI
+440 GEDLEAV
-448 GHAVEDTG
+448 GHAVEEAD
-456 GEADPAALVERLDLS
+456 GEADPKALLEHLDLS

-485 GWLEISPTGEV
+485 GWLEISP
-496 RHASAGPSLEHAVQQ
+496 AGDVHRAADGPTLEDAVQA

-516 GERREFDRTRLE
+516 GERREFDKTRLA
-528 MMRSYAETRGCRR
+528 MMRSYAETQGCRR

-547 FGEEHEVPCF
+547 FGEEHEIPCF

-570 EAKRPFPIGAAVTH
+570 EAERPFPIGASVTH
-584 KSWGAGEIQRYDRNR
+584 KSWGRGEVQRYDRDR
-599 VVVLFESVGYRTLDL
+599 VVVLFESVGYRTLAL
-614 GLVEEEGLLT
+614 TLIEEEGLLS